1 MRDKEK
7 NNSLKNQDKNFNE
20 NFTQEKEQIM
30 IDRVDVNKCER
41 HCSDNYNTPNM
52 CYSDITRGYRHC
64 NPKENQ
70 CDFYITSIEEQLAR
84 KTQECEELKNI
95 IAYPKYRNEIAIK
108 ELENKTKKE
117 LIEEIVHRHQIGE
130 STVHCVYAPLR
141 EENNRYRKALEEI
154 ERELKEDIYCESQ
167 ECGCDDYEECLRCT
181 KNIILDIINKA
192 KGNNHEA
199 DKD

>member
-30 IDRVDVNKCER
+30 IDGVDVNKCER

-84 KTQECEELKNI
+84 KTQECENLKESVD
-95 IAYPKYRNEIAIK
+95 KIK
-108 ELENKTKKE
+108 NYVKNQMFDVDCKNWFDRFIYTFKDWKKSICE
-117 LIEEIVHRHQIGE
+117 
-130 STVHCVYAPLR
+130 A
-141 EENNRYRKALEEI
+141 NDRYRKALEEI
-154 ERELKEDIYCESQ
+154 EGLVKNFCKD
-167 ECGCDDYEECLRCT
+167 CDDYEDCNWDKEGCYYSLIPNL
-181 KNIILDIINKA
+181 KDIINNA
-192 KGNNHEA
+192 KGNNNEA
-199 DKD
+199 NKD

>member
-30 IDRVDVNKCER
+30 IDGVDVNKCGR

-70 CDFYITSIEEQLAR
+70 CDFYITSIEDQLAR
-84 KTQECEELKNI
+84 KTQECEELKESVD
-95 IAYPKYRNEIAIK
+95 KIK
-108 ELENKTKKE
+108 NYVKNQMFDVDCKNWFDRFIYTFEDWKKSICE
-117 LIEEIVHRHQIGE
+117 
-130 STVHCVYAPLR
+130 A
-141 EENNRYRKALEEI
+141 NDRYRKALEEI
-154 ERELKEDIYCESQ
+154 EGLVKNFCKD
-167 ECGCDDYEECLRCT
+167 CDDYEDCNWDKEGCYYSLIPNL
-181 KNIILDIINKA
+181 KDIINKA
-192 KGNNHEA
+192 KGSNNER
-199 DKD
+199 

>member
-30 IDRVDVNKCER
+30 IDGVDVNKCES

-52 CYSDITRGYRHC
+52 CYNDITRGYRHC

-84 KTQECEELKNI
+84 KTQECEELKESVD
-95 IAYPKYRNEIAIK
+95 KIK
-108 ELENKTKKE
+108 NYVKNQMFDVDCKNWFDRFIYTFEDWKKSICE
-117 LIEEIVHRHQIGE
+117 
-130 STVHCVYAPLR
+130 A
-141 EENNRYRKALEEI
+141 NDRYHKALEEI
-154 ERELKEDIYCESQ
+154 EKELKEDIYCESQ
-167 ECGCDDYEECLRCT
+167 ECGCDDFEECLKCT
-181 KNIILDIINKA
+181 KEHILDIINKA